1 MIITQYIQL
10 KPMSFRKEKKI
21 KLTISDYYKF
31 IDLQKNNKAN
41 KLYNKRKVNSI
52 YFDNLALDMFHQSE
66 EGVLPRKKI
75 RIRWY
80 DRQNQFNLEEKT
92 SSVEGRFKQ
101 TKTIKNFNTISDI
114 LSFKIFDKIY
124 GILTPSLLV
133 SYERSYF
140 NLNKIRI
147 TLDEK
152 IKYKNYRNNIN
163 QKIVDPERVVE
174 LKTGIEISD
183 DYIEKLF
190 PFTNSRF
197 SKYSRGLLFTEGK
210 L

>member
-1 MIITQYIQL
+1 
-10 KPMSFRKEKKI
+10 MSFRKEKKI

-31 IDLQKNNKAN
+31 IDLKKNNKAN
-41 KLYNKRKVNSI
+41 KLYNKREVNSI
-52 YFDNLALDMFHQSE
+52 YFDNSALDMFHQSE

-114 LSFKIFDKIY
+114 LSFKIFDNIY

>member
-1 MIITQYIQL
+1 
-10 KPMSFRKEKKI
+10 MSFRKEKKI

-41 KLYNKRKVNSI
+41 KLYNKREVNSI
-52 YFDNLALDMFHQSE
+52 YFDNSALDMFHQSE

-80 DRQNQFNLEEKT
+80 DRQNQYNLEEKT

-101 TKTIKNFNTISDI
+101 TKTIKKFNTISDI